1 MRKDTLHKGVAAF
14 FPVSPHVVCALVSAR
29 DQVGQIIEAVSA
41 VEYRFVGSSLLV
53 VYEGG
58 RALVRLID
66 FGRARATP
74 GEGPDE
80 GVLLGLKNFH
90 TLLQGRIDELSMDTS
105 N

>member
-1 MRKDTLHKGVAAF
+1 ME
-14 FPVSPHVVCALVSAR
+14 
-29 DQVGQIIEAVSA
+29 QIAEAVKA

-58 RALVRLID
+58 RAMVRLID

-80 GVLLGLKNFH
+80 GVLLGLQNCH
-90 TLLQGRIDELSMDTS
+90 QLLQERIDKLSMNTS
-105 N
+105 H